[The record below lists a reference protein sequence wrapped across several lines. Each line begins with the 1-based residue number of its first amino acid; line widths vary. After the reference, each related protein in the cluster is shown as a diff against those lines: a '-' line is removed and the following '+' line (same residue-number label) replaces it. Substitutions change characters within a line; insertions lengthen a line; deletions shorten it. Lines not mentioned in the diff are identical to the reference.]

1 MFLNHIRLKNRKK
14 FFYGQIGLE
23 FIAHHDRLVGCTL
36 SRVAP
41 VERKSIFTI
50 FSCFKRKTFKKG
62 PFQILSWRPK
72 TYIFVRSGINGLIIY
87 KNPIQ
92 DPYEKEQENY
102 YSNLRLNLNVI
113 NKLMLNQ
120 GGVSSDGGNQT
131 EEEMEVLGKY

>member
-1 MFLNHIRLKNRKK
+1 MILLVFPGRFLYVKAKYGE
-14 FFYGQIGLE
+14 FFKLN
-23 FIAHHDRLVGCTL
+23 L
-36 SRVAP
+36 
-41 VERKSIFTI
+41 
-50 FSCFKRKTFKKG
+50 
-62 PFQILSWRPK
+62 
-72 TYIFVRSGINGLIIY
+72 NY
-87 KNPIQ
+87 KNPIE